1 MPFPSAQVLPLIDAI
16 AILLA
21 QAYQLARV
29 RLASAASP
37 ILRLIMQRDQAALR
51 LHLLRRELD
60 ILRCQRACLLP
71 HRRPDYQPQQ
81 RLAILQ
87 LRRLRGWSTA
97 KTAARFVI
105 HPNTLRSWIAAIEGH
120 GNQRLLAG
128 IVVWNRID
136 DTVRWTVRELRRLCP
151 QPELGTRTIARLI
164 VRAGLAISRTT
175 VQRVLREPQPSRPA
189 CRKREPMPPPAGVE
203 PRHLLRPKHPNHVWH
218 IDLTSLRLLWF
229 GFTVAAMLD
238 GFSRKLLG
246 LRVFVRT
253 PRQRDMIGFVRQTAH
268 EHGSPRFLI
277 SDHGTQFRKRFHA
290 AMSRMSIRHVRGRVR
305 TPYLNGKIERLFR
318 TWRIWASMLLLP
330 FGRLAVQRRVEAF
343 RHWYNHHRP
352 HAALRGRTPEE
363 AWQGTLL
370 PKPIAIRQRDAV
382 KPTISIRRVNCRG
395 DPFLPI
401 VQITVRRAA

>member
-1 MPFPSAQVLPLIDAI
+1 MPSDGRRRNSAACVLSPSWALAPSPVSSSVQAWPSADPQSSDCCVKHRPPG
-16 AILLA
+16 
-21 QAYQLARV
+21 RP
-29 RLASAASP
+29 AASGSP
-37 ILRLIMQRDQAALR
+37 
-51 LHLLRRELD
+51 
-60 ILRCQRACLLP
+60 
-71 HRRPDYQPQQ
+71 
-81 RLAILQ
+81 
-87 LRRLRGWSTA
+87 
-97 KTAARFVI
+97 
-105 HPNTLRSWIAAIEGH
+105 
-120 GNQRLLAG
+120 
-128 IVVWNRID
+128 
-136 DTVRWTVRELRRLCP
+136 
-151 QPELGTRTIARLI
+151 
-164 VRAGLAISRTT
+164 
-175 VQRVLREPQPSRPA
+175 
-189 CRKREPMPPPAGVE
+189 CRPPAGFE

-253 PRQRDMIGFVRQTAH
+253 PRQRDMITFVRQTAR
-268 EHGSPRFLI
+268 EHGTPRFLI
-277 SDHGTQFRKRFHA
+277 SDHGAKFRERFHA